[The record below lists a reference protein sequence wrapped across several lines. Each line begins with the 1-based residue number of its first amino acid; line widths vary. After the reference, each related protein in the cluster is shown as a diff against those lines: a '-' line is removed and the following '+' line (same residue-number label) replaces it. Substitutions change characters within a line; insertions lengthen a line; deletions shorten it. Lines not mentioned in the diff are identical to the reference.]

1 MYYLSSADSIYSAT
15 EIKRKTGL
23 DPVSDGIV
31 ALNFAGVYPVVDVA
45 NPHDT
50 RLYDVSLSY
59 TINGTNADQTWTA
72 VGKTLSV
79 AKTAGSDAQKD
90 KYEAEAV
97 AVQDDYGNLTLIAAA
112 AKTSAQRSASE
123 TSIIDSLKTIATNL
137 SNDLLAIE
145 AAADV
150 DAINVIVNP

>member
-1 MYYLSSADSIYSAT
+1 MYYLAPADRAYSAT

-23 DPVSDGIV
+23 DPESTGIV

-50 RLYDVSLSY
+50 RLYTVALTY
-59 TINGTNADQTWTA
+59 TVNGTGADQTWTA
-72 VGKTLSV
+72 T
-79 AKTAGSDAQKD
+79 AKPLADAKVAGSDAQKE

-137 SNDLLAIE
+137 SNDLASID
-145 AAADV
+145 AATDV
-150 DAINVIVNP
+150 DAINAIVNP

>member
-1 MYYLSSADSIYSAT
+1 MYSAY

-23 DPVSDGIV
+23 DPESTGVV
-31 ALNFAGVYPVVDVA
+31 ALNFAGVYPIVDVA

-50 RLYDVSLSY
+50 RLYTVALTY
-59 TINGTNADQTWTA
+59 TVNGTNADQTWTA
-72 VGKTLSV
+72 TARPLAD
-79 AKTAGSDAQKD
+79 AKEAGSDAQKE

-123 TSIIDSLKTIATNL
+123 TSIIDSLKAIATNL
-137 SNDLLAIE
+137 SNDLAAID

-150 DAINVIVNP
+150 DTINAIVNP

>member
-1 MYYLSSADSIYSAT
+1 MYYLAPADRPCSAT
-15 EIKRKTGL
+15 EIKKKTGL

-31 ALNFAGVYPVVDVA
+31 ALNFAGVYPIVDVA
-45 NPHDT
+45 NTHDT
-50 RLYDVSLSY
+50 RLYTVALTY
-59 TINGTNADQTWTA
+59 TVNGTNADQTWT
-72 VGKTLSV
+72 KTARPLAD
-79 AKTAGSDAQKD
+79 AKVAGSDAQKE

-123 TSIIDSLKTIATNL
+123 TAIIDSLKTIATNL
-137 SNDLLAIE
+137 SNDLVAID

-150 DAINVIVNP
+150 DAINAIVNP

>member
-1 MYYLSSADSIYSAT
+1 MYYLAPADRPCSAT
-15 EIKRKTGL
+15 EIKKKTGL

-31 ALNFAGVYPVVDVA
+31 ALNFAGVYPIVDVA
-45 NPHDT
+45 NTHDT
-50 RLYDVSLSY
+50 RLYTVALTY
-59 TINGTNADQTWTA
+59 TVNGTNADQTWT
-72 VGKTLSV
+72 KTARPLAD
-79 AKTAGSDAQKD
+79 AKVAGSDAQKE